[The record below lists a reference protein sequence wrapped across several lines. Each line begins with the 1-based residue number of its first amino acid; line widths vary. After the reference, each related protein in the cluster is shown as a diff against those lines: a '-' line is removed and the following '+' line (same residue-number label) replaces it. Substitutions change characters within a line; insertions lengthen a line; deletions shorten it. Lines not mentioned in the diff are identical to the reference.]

1 MGAEQGSDMTLGPP
15 GTWSGAAA
23 GDVSSHEVLD
33 LLQLRE
39 SAALPGWVAHYL
51 WQALDAADARV
62 LRVFP
67 IGATRQPEQARPE
80 DGLAVSADDDHALP
94 APIDADGELARAI
107 RARRIVRGEGSDGA
121 GRLLVP
127 LAAMGE
133 VRYVVEVAEPVA
145 DAPRNATVNAML
157 EVVGRYFERL
167 VESETDP
174 LTRLWSRR
182 LLYPQLSHALRK
194 LGEGARPHFLAVADI
209 DHFKTI
215 NDRYGHLHGD
225 ETLIQFA
232 RLLRRTFRASDQL
245 YRFGGEEFVVV
256 FGAERE
262 DDGIAALERLRSTV
276 LEHEFPNVGQVTVSI
291 GFTRIHS
298 ANLPPTTLLHRA
310 DHAVYF
316 AKSNGR
322 NQVCQYEVLVECG
335 AIAAVGASA
344 VPGAIN

>member
-1 MGAEQGSDMTLGPP
+1 MGADQNSEMMFGAP
-15 GTWSGAAA
+15 GTWSGSAA

-39 SAALPGWVAHYL
+39 SAAPPGWTAHYL

-67 IGATRQPEQARPE
+67 IGATRQPERADPE
-80 DGLAVSADDDHALP
+80 DALAVSADDDDDALP
-94 APIDADGELARAI
+94 TPIDADGELARAI
-107 RARRIVRGEGSDGA
+107 RARRIVRGDGPTGT

-133 VRYVVEVAEPVA
+133 VRYVVEVVAPAA

-167 VESETDP
+167 IDSETDP

-182 LLYPQLSHALRK
+182 LLYPQLSLALHK
-194 LGEGARPHFLAVADI
+194 LGNGSRPHFVAVADL

-262 DDGIAALERLRSTV
+262 DDGVAALERFRATV
-276 LEHEFPNVGQVTVSI
+276 MEHDFPNVGQVTVSI
-291 GFTRIHS
+291 GFTRIQS
-298 ANLPPTTLLHRA
+298 AHMPPTTLLHRA

-322 NQVCQYEVLVECG
+322 NQVCQYEVLVERG

-344 VPGAIN
+344 QLV